1 MKKSLKLIPWIPVI
15 RMILPLY
22 AGWLDCCC
30 KVQVKSYMYSN
41 IGRNPNVLLMLTSF
55 KFACKLKFGYRL
67 VSCELCVCF
76 SLVWSIGACNAFLLF
91 PTTHLHGGGICSNIV
106 WSNEGTGF
114 VKEFIFWSGFCS
126 TKELGG
132 KLNGT
137 VNIHTHIHTNI
148 ESGLKYL
155 YTLLVASWNLASIS
169 LKGYEEEVLYAELRN
184 LLLWHVT
191 VIVWILGM
199 KVLVLDVAWRFDI

>member
-1 MKKSLKLIPWIPVI
+1 MIFTSLWLSRSNLWMKKSLKLIPWIPVI

-41 IGRNPNVLLMLTSF
+41 IGRNPNVLWMLTSF

-106 WSNEGTGF
+106 WSNEGTGILRKQGSVCEGIYF
-114 VKEFIFWSGFCS
+114 
-126 TKELGG
+126 
-132 KLNGT
+132 
-137 VNIHTHIHTNI
+137 
-148 ESGLKYL
+148 LK
-155 YTLLVASWNLASIS
+155 W
-169 LKGYEEEVLYAELRN
+169 VLQY
-184 LLLWHVT
+184 
-191 VIVWILGM
+191 
-199 KVLVLDVAWRFDI
+199 